1 MILSDRDV
9 LRMLK
14 SRDLEIEPF
23 SEENLTPNG
32 YDLSIGE
39 IYIRKLDKHLKE
51 GKVKFLLLRG
61 SLLVQRNLSVLV
73 VD

>member
-32 YDLSIGE
+32 YDLSIG
-39 IYIRKLDKHLKE
+39 
-51 GKVKFLLLRG
+51 
-61 SLLVQRNLSVLV
+61 
-73 VD
+73 